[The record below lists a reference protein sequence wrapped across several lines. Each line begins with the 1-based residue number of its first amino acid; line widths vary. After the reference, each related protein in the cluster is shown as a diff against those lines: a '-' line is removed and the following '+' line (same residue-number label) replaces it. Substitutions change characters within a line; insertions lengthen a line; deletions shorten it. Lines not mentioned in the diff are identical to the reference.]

1 MAHLLPTVSRIDEKS
16 MRGLAVRDKSSCV
29 LSLAASYVFRP
40 DTLSA
45 VIVLF
50 TAEGNLLAL
59 RTPWSRLSMVSSSR
73 RASRDVH

>member
-1 MAHLLPTVSRIDEKS
+1 MSGMAHLLPTVSRMDEKS
-16 MRGLAVRDKSSCV
+16 MRGLAVRDKSSFV

-50 TAEGNLLAL
+50 TAAGILLAL
-59 RTPWSRLSMVSSSR
+59 RTPWSRL
-73 RASRDVH
+73 

>member
-1 MAHLLPTVSRIDEKS
+1 MSGMAHLMRTVSRMDEKS
-16 MRGLAVRDKSSCV
+16 MRGLAVRDKSSFV

-50 TAEGNLLAL
+50 TAAGILLAFC
-59 RTPWSRLSMVSSSR
+59 TPCSRL
-73 RASRDVH
+73 